1 MVGVIGTL
9 GVVVWSPCGG
19 DTLGV
24 AGGIVVDF
32 VGKQKIRLSWA
43 IALFVAVPSWRNGV
57 AGWGR
62 FKMSTKF
69 STVAAN
75 LSLEEVFGI
84 WTCWG

>member
-1 MVGVIGTL
+1 M
-9 GVVVWSPCGG
+9 
-19 DTLGV
+19 
-24 AGGIVVDF
+24 VDF
-32 VGKQKIRLSWA
+32 EGKEKIRSSSA
-43 IALFVAVPSWRNGV
+43 IASFVVVPSWRNGV

>member
-1 MVGVIGTL
+1 MVGTL
-9 GVVVWSPCGG
+9 GVAVGVSWGGDGG

-24 AGGIVVDF
+24 AGGTVEGLE
-32 VGKQKIRLSWA
+32 GKEKIRSSWA
-43 IALFVAVPSWRNGV
+43 IASFVAVPSWRKGV

-62 FKMSTKF
+62 FKMSTRF